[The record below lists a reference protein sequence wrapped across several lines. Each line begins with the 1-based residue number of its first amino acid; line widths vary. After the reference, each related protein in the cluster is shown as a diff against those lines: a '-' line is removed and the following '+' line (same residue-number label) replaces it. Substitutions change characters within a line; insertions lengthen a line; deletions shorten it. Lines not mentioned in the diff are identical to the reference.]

1 MTHKIVPE
9 SPETMLPDL
18 ENIDKFFVM
27 GYNEKANTNKAKVAT
42 ASKAEEACMPNK
54 CANGAHLIKAL
65 RRAFLLS
72 IAAGARVMEGLT

>member
-1 MTHKIVPE
+1 
-9 SPETMLPDL
+9 
-18 ENIDKFFVM
+18 
-27 GYNEKANTNKAKVAT
+27 
-42 ASKAEEACMPNK
+42 MPNK